1 MSDKPTYESLDE
13 VAAAFRD
20 LPGVVSVKV
29 EERTI
34 RLVTTVVK
42 GTRGDRQRVFDKEAE
57 VMGASPSGT
66 RYEFR
71 VELRSPEGSKV
82 GSKHLDRKINVKP
95 STERKVN
102 PAKVADALGAEGS
115 SKPSEE

>member
-20 LPGVVSVKV
+20 LPGVVSVTV
-29 EERTI
+29 EELTI

-42 GTRGDRQRVFDKEAE
+42 GTQEDRQRVFDKEVE
-57 VMGASPSGT
+57 VMGASPVGS

-71 VELRSPEGSKV
+71 VELRSPEDSKI

-95 STERKVN
+95 SSERKVD
-102 PAKVADALGAEGS
+102 PAKVAEALGAEGS
-115 SKPSEE
+115 SSASEE